1 MYSDGPG
8 NRTPSL
14 SGHHQQS
21 LCFPFVLCRTV
32 PDSFFSSDLSLPN
45 QFMQNHIH
53 ELAKSLPVPP
63 PAPRKQNTACDAC
76 RSVDRLM
83 FRPFFFLMHV
93 VRSRKVRCNRIP
105 GQDKVLHTTPP
116 FILQSSTHCLWA
128 SYSVRLV
135 LTSLPS
141 LIPWLAWQHC
151 TSKNY
156 PCTSVAT
163 WATLTFIVLTLRRP
177 CRHFVQQATSEKK
190 RMTVNRR
197 RNLSSAGSRWVLCYQ
212 SCSFH
217 FPGWTSLS
225 VLILETIVHHHTLLL
240 ANSMP
245 LDFNHSN
252 RHISYPF

>member
-105 GQDKVLHTTPP
+105 GQDKVLHPLHLAIVDSLSLGVVQCQVGPYQPAIINTLTRMAALHVQELSMHVCSHLSHPNIYS
-116 FILQSSTHCLWA
+116 FDSS
-128 SYSVRLV
+128 
-135 LTSLPS
+135 PS
-141 LIPWLAWQHC
+141 LQAFRP
-151 TSKNY
+151 TSY
-156 PCTSVAT
+156 
-163 WATLTFIVLTLRRP
+163 
-177 CRHFVQQATSEKK
+177 
-190 RMTVNRR
+190 
-197 RNLSSAGSRWVLCYQ
+197 
-212 SCSFH
+212 
-217 FPGWTSLS
+217 
-225 VLILETIVHHHTLLL
+225 
-240 ANSMP
+240 
-245 LDFNHSN
+245 
-252 RHISYPF
+252 